1 MKSIKNT
8 FVNTLRKGTR
18 GRGAPKEGIS
28 NITTLPR
35 GEDSGEKAYLIIVTP
50 KKAAK
55 SALRVEVAAPHL
67 YHLSLLYS
75 APLNYP
81 PTRVL
86 PISHHPLKSTAHLAP
101 PLISPDRIPHGQ
113 LLHPIQN
120 AHFPSPSLLLFLK
133 IFAPTIIAMAGTV
146 ETQTPT
152 PVEPRSRMETHR
164 LNFDLADSAVAPP
177 LKKRCR
183 KVDAAVPA
191 LHKLAKI
198 KRADGDSHEC
208 PKFGVTS
215 VCGRRRDMEDAVAI
229 RPSFCGRD
237 SDIPGGLHFFG
248 VFDGHGCSHVARRC
262 KERLHEIVR
271 DEYENGGASSWEDT
285 MSRSFMTM
293 DEDVTEWSSGRAS
306 TTSRCRCEMQ
316 TPQRDSVGSTA
327 VVAVV
332 SPDKI
337 VLSNCGDSRAL
348 LCRNGV
354 AIPLSVD
361 HKVARVWLY
370 NVFVQ

>member
-1 MKSIKNT
+1 
-8 FVNTLRKGTR
+8 
-18 GRGAPKEGIS
+18 
-28 NITTLPR
+28 
-35 GEDSGEKAYLIIVTP
+35 
-50 KKAAK
+50 
-55 SALRVEVAAPHL
+55 
-67 YHLSLLYS
+67 
-75 APLNYP
+75 
-81 PTRVL
+81 
-86 PISHHPLKSTAHLAP
+86 
-101 PLISPDRIPHGQ
+101 
-113 LLHPIQN
+113 
-120 AHFPSPSLLLFLK
+120 
-133 IFAPTIIAMAGTV
+133 
-146 ETQTPT
+146 
-152 PVEPRSRMETHR
+152 METHR

-177 LKKRCR
+177 LKKRR
-183 KVDAAVPA
+183 KVDAAVP
-191 LHKLAKI
+191 LLRKLAKT
-198 KRADGDSHEC
+198 KHADDDSQEC

-262 KERLHEIVR
+262 KERMHEIVR

-285 MSRSFMTM
+285 MSRSFMKM

-332 SPDKI
+332 SPEKVI
-337 VLSNCGDSRAL
+337 VSNCGDSRAL

-361 HKVARVWLY
+361 HKVARVWLH
-370 NVFVQ
+370 NVFVE